1 MMSRENSKH
10 FWTRKGL
17 KDKLPETFTKNDIRL
32 LKPTFVVLLVRHD
45 QLLIL
50 EQPLAWVCE
59 TVTSGKSCFKIKTSI
74 YKRTVKFTYCLT
86 RLWSGLNYFDL
97 NNVFLV
103 VSLFSIQ
110 LKLIEQLTENIQ
122 KTKTKSTSKR
132 DQTMTIKKILTVHKD
147 CDVPLHL
154 P

>member
-50 EQPLAWVCE
+50 EQPQAWVCE

-97 NNVFLV
+97 NYVFLV
-103 VSLFSIQ
+103 VSLFSIK
-110 LKLIEQLTENIQ
+110 LKLLEQLTGV
-122 KTKTKSTSKR
+122 
-132 DQTMTIKKILTVHKD
+132 ILQ
-147 CDVPLHL
+147 DVCQPHARLWQLQHRSGLDPLVQSLPHL
-154 P
+154 LRG